1 MAKERWREEEN
12 MTGEENKRVL
22 KNILEDSDVAKL
34 QELHGNIETVE
45 YSMQYGA
52 QINIQDNASDES

>member
-12 MTGEENKRVL
+12 MTGEGNKRVL
-22 KNILEDSDVAKL
+22 RNILEESDVAKL
-34 QELHGNIETVE
+34 QEQHGNIETVE

-52 QINIQDNASDES
+52 QIDTN

>member
-1 MAKERWREEEN
+1 

-45 YSMQYGA
+45 YSMQYWA
-52 QINIQDNASDES
+52 QIDVQDNYARDES